1 MNHAAGGFD
10 KICLVWRKVC
20 KAVALKHMMMC
31 WAGHKQ
37 ARNRTLTLVVRVL
50 PPGSEGAEV
59 NEVEVAKCASAL
71 SVDAATLWSEPVVKS
86 ACMQQL
92 TATRHACHESGIARQ
107 CFGVSDHAGNNT
119 EAPEQ
124 RMETMSG
131 LDDCHSILAPSRIRC
146 AFRLQLCMPCRAAG
160 TIIAAPDLV

>member
-10 KICLVWRKVC
+10 KTCLVWREVY
-20 KAVALKHMMMC
+20 KAAALKHLMMC
-31 WAGHKQ
+31 WAGIKQ
-37 ARNRTLTLVVRVL
+37 ARNRTLTPVVRVL
-50 PPGSEGAEV
+50 PPGSEGAES
-59 NEVEVAKCASAL
+59 NEVEVASAL

-92 TATRHACHESGIARQ
+92 TATRHACHEPGIARQ

-131 LDDCHSILAPSRIRC
+131 LDDCHSIVAPSRI
-146 AFRLQLCMPCRAAG
+146 
-160 TIIAAPDLV
+160 